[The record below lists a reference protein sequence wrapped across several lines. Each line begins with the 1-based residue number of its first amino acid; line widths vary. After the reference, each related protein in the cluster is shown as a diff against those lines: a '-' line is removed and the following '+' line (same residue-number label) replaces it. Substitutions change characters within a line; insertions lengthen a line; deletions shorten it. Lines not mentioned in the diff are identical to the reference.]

1 MRDVSGPIATRSLP
15 GVWGSP
21 SDIIRLREEVKQMT
35 DKWEIYEDAQGN
47 WRWRRVAAN
56 GRIVGASTES
66 YRSRSDCVASA
77 RRNGYGG
84 N

>member
-1 MRDVSGPIATRSLP
+1 
-15 GVWGSP
+15 
-21 SDIIRLREEVKQMT
+21 MT

>member
-1 MRDVSGPIATRSLP
+1 MATRSPP
-15 GVWGSP
+15 GVGGSP
-21 SDIIRLREEVKQMT
+21 SVSIRLWEEVMQMN

-56 GRIVGASTES
+56 GRVVGASTES
-66 YRSRSDCVASA
+66 YRNRADCVANA